1 MLVPNAAAA
10 TLRDVP
16 HLMMSIGA
24 SHPRDSLRGRKW
36 RIQQKAHLPRQH
48 FTNAMGTSQA
58 SLVRRYLRFCEL
70 LWTEMERDLGQT
82 PKRGWNFGK
91 TLGPIYLFEEKLVGK
106 SRGKQRMALTSL
118 EEEIAVDGHMMFL
131 PGTTTTYAA
140 TRACGWPQV
149 TGHET
154 FFFSVL
160 GFGRGGRC

>member
-1 MLVPNAAAA
+1 MAIFNSYVSSQ
-10 TLRDVP
+10 R
-16 HLMMSIGA
+16 
-24 SHPRDSLRGRKW
+24 RGGHFERRAPFDDEHRCK
-36 RIQQKAHLPRQH
+36 QKAHLPRQH
-48 FTNAMGTSQA
+48 FTNAIGTSQA

-70 LWTEMERDLGQT
+70 LWTDMERDLGQT

-154 FFFSVL
+154 LFFSFFRL
-160 GFGRGGRC
+160 WAGGKMLRSL